1 MHDLTQAEYERV
13 QELIREHGIELP
25 DGSLIMRSS
34 WDFDASEEDH
44 ALMDRASALVKEEQ
58 AVEAFSP
65 DRPMRLVVAS
75 NVLLDAQ
82 ALGAKVAPLRE
93 ASKRRWDALAALI
106 LTPHIRD
113 YLMRTDPQA
122 LQQAR
127 LALGLSEE
135 VE

>member
-1 MHDLTQAEYERV
+1 MHDLTQAECRRV

-25 DGSLIMRSS
+25 GGGFIMRSS

-44 ALMDRASALVKEEQ
+44 ALLDRAEALSKIEEN
-58 AVEAFSP
+58 ASEAFSP
-65 DRPMRLVVAS
+65 ERPMRSAIAS
-75 NVLLDAQ
+75 AVLLDTQ
-82 ALGAKVAPLRE
+82 ALGEIAGDYSQAAQVAALKV
-93 ASKRRWDALAALI
+93 LI

-113 YLMRTDPQA
+113 YLERSDPQA